1 MAPFTPWLR
10 AAFAAALFSLAA
22 APLLSAEVRDDAS
35 EREQLRARAFRL
47 LESGETEAAAESFS
61 AILKADPGDAAAMDG
76 RVRALLRM
84 QRWQPALEEARRYA
98 DARTDAPRVR
108 AVLGQALFRAGR
120 LAEVEQAIG
129 EIAARDDAPARALV
143 VLGRLR
149 AAEGRD
155 EQAIELMARAVAA
168 DPGDRDVLYWASGST
183 TTRGEAVER
192 LERYLELAEGDDPD
206 RIEAARTGVDV
217 LRALG
222 ERAVWISEARP
233 ERAELPLTRLWD
245 PGTGATQGFVVRVGL
260 GKKGKPVPLLLDT
273 GSPGLFVIQRAARKR
288 GLDPVAVQSQFGGG
302 GDQRHS
308 STRGLFAT
316 AAIGDLR
323 FRDALASSNKQE
335 MDPTG
340 RFHGVIGLAVFNG
353 YRVTLDL
360 EDDKLLLEPPGEIQ
374 GGDPY
379 WTVEG
384 QWLVEGS
391 IGGEP
396 GLLLFD
402 TGATNSIVD
411 QATVERLPGARL
423 SQSVT
428 VHGFGGKIGGAR
440 RVQGVEIAF
449 QGLATGTGPMSAI
462 DLSGRSRVGG
472 VELSGFIGLDLL
484 DRKRIVIDTVNRRIA
499 VH

>member
-1 MAPFTPWLR
+1 VL
-10 AAFAAALFSLAA
+10 AAALFSLAPIA
-22 APLLSAEVRDDAS
+22 AGSPDDAS
-35 EREQLRARAFRL
+35 EQDQTRARAFTL
-47 LESGETEAAAESFS
+47 LASGEAGAAADTFA
-61 AILKADPGDAAAMDG
+61 AILKQDPNDFEAIDG
-76 RVRALLRM
+76 RVRSLLRL
-84 QRWQPALEEARRYA
+84 QRWQTALEEARRYA
-98 DARTDAPRVR
+98 GVHPGAPVVR
-108 AVLGQALFRAGR
+108 AVLGEALFRAGR
-120 LAEVEQAIG
+120 LSEVERAVG
-129 EIAARDDAPARALV
+129 EIAAREDAPARALV

-149 AAEGRD
+149 TAEGRED
-155 EQAIELMARAVAA
+155 EAIELMARAVAA
-168 DPGDRDVLYWASGST
+168 SPDDRDVLYWASGST
-183 TTRGEAVER
+183 STRAEAVDR
-192 LERYLELAEGDDPD
+192 LERYLKLAEGDDPD

-217 LRALG
+217 LRGLG
-222 ERAVWISEARP
+222 ERAVWVSEARP

-260 GKKGKPVPLLLDT
+260 GEKAKPVPLLLDT
-273 GSPGLFVIQRAARKR
+273 GSPGLFVIQRVARKR

-316 AAIGDLR
+316 AAIGELR

-360 EDDKLLLEPPGEIQ
+360 EDDKLLLDPPAEIE

-384 QWLVEGS
+384 QWLVEGR
-391 IGGEP
+391 IGGEA

-402 TGATNSIVD
+402 TGATYSIVD

-423 SQSVT
+423 SQPVT
-428 VHGFGGKIGGAR
+428 VHGFGGRIGGAR
-440 RVQGVEIAF
+440 LVQGIEIAF
-449 QGLATGTGPMSAI
+449 QRLASGPGPMSAI
-462 DLSGRSRVGG
+462 DLSGRSRLGG

-484 DRKRIVIDTVNRRIA
+484 SGKRIVIDTVNRRLA
-499 VH
+499 VHGVRQ